1 MNFKRLFFISTFAL
15 LAVGSI
21 AFSGNLKTLTTL
33 SASAQE
39 AKDSLQALEDADKDS
54 KNITKT
60 KSLFYLYL
68 FHSTPQ
74 KRFAES
80 NYSFDSTA
88 STTRGKIL
96 SQDLIE
102 AEKILESVRKLE
114 TSKGELLVV
123 PSSKY
128 SNVFSP
134 EDGCIPESK
143 DVKKNEAVSCKESVL
158 ASLCKLASD
167 ASEKNKTVNYCN
179 QYFQEFEKNL
189 PTYKQNQKAFDF
201 AFSQRCFLP
210 FELKFIDKIST
221 LKYCLNIINDFRKR
235 DYIFSYQYII
245 IANLATNRIYREQGK
260 YSEAIKFLQDELQL
274 IKIDKTVTEKERFDN
289 SSKFQVRLA
298 LLEMLGDTYSEMGL
312 FDQAVEA
319 YQKNKKEGLE
329 KQDFNLFGD
338 STYSPVEEE
347 LVKIQTKLG
356 YALLHAGQL
365 NKAEQEL
372 LPALKSLDEGA
383 GKGTARFN
391 SDVLKV
397 QDRNSVLYAAL
408 QKLRIEQGRYQDAL
422 EFAERARSTLLK
434 TQLSRFSSSV
444 REKRKSNPFSF
455 SQIQAE
461 AKAQN
466 STFVIYSILELP
478 FEIYNQSKQSSEKI
492 LIWVIQPDGKLHFQS
507 IDTASKV
514 SASILDIPNKS
525 YSLIAVSTLII
536 VFLLVWRLK
545 EKIGQQYATALAFF
559 SIASLLIL
567 SSCRPF
573 NSESDSQHNK
583 SNVLDLISGT
593 YNFDNSKK
601 IENSKCSSQKDCLEK
616 LYQVLIQPIEQFIPD
631 NPESRVVF
639 FPYKKLYSVPFA
651 ALRDKHGK
659 YLIEKNTIHL
669 SPAIEVIDLL
679 RERAKQNSFIASD
692 NLVVGNPVMPKVA
705 LSQLSEASS
714 LDPLPGAEEE
724 AKEIAQILSTTPLIG
739 SQATESAV
747 SKQIINAK
755 TIHLATHGFAHI
767 FKKTGESVNEFT
779 AFAFTPSGN
788 DLSGNDDGLLTTHEL
803 YRTPLIGELAV
814 LSACDT
820 TSGEVTVEGVLGLAN
835 PFLISG
841 IPSVVASLW
850 EIPDAPTKE
859 LMVKFYENLKV
870 NSDKARALR
879 GAMISTMK
887 THPDPIDWAGF
898 VLIGLAEMPQSTVS
912 PSQRTQVVGQVICG
926 SLYNGDQLN
935 SNGRPIKRATLES
948 TSQGFNLRILE
959 SGSED
964 LLELDN
970 NLVIQSAS
978 TDGTIW
984 NLSAYTYTKD
994 PFTIN
999 SDGSFEITMMVSSRS
1014 ICSYSGKLEFLGD
1027 AKQKLLDIKK

>member
-1 MNFKRLFFISTFAL
+1 MNFTRLFLISTFAF
-15 LAVGSI
+15 LAVNSI
-21 AFSGNLKTLTTL
+21 SFSGNLKKITTL
-33 SASAQE
+33 WASAEE
-39 AKDSLQALEDADKDS
+39 ANDSPQTLEDADQNS
-54 KNITKT
+54 KNITKI
-60 KSLFYLYL
+60 KSLFSLYL
-68 FHSTPQ
+68 FNSTPQ

-80 NYSFDSTA
+80 NSSFDSTA
-88 STTRGKIL
+88 STTRRKIL

-102 AEKILESVRKLE
+102 AQKILESVRKLE

-143 DVKKNEAVSCKESVL
+143 DVNKNEAVSCKESVL

-167 ASEKNKTVNYCN
+167 AGDKNKTVNYCN
-179 QYFQEFEKNL
+179 QYFQEFENNL
-189 PTYKQNQKAFDF
+189 STYKQNQKAFDF

-210 FELKFIDKIST
+210 SELQFIDKSST
-221 LKYCLNIINDFRKR
+221 FKYCLNIINDFRNR
-235 DYIFSYQYII
+235 DPRFSNNIV

-260 YSEAIKFLQDELQL
+260 YSEAINFLQDELQR
-274 IKIDKTVTEKERFDN
+274 IKIDKTVTEEERFEN
-289 SSKFQVRLA
+289 SSKFKVRLY

-312 FDQAVEA
+312 FDKAVEA
-319 YQKNKKEGLE
+319 YQKNKEEGLE

-356 YALLHAGQL
+356 YALLRAGQL

-383 GKGTARFN
+383 GKGIAKYN
-391 SDVLKV
+391 SVLLKV

-444 REKRKSNPFSF
+444 REKRESNLFSF

-478 FEIYNQSKQSSEKI
+478 FEIYNQSKQSSEQI
-492 LIWVIQPDGKLHFQS
+492 LIWIVQPDGKLHFQS
-507 IDTASKV
+507 VDTASKV
-514 SASILDIPNKS
+514 SASILALPNKS
-525 YSLIAVSTLII
+525 YSLIAVSTLMI
-536 VFLLVWRLK
+536 VFLLVWVFK
-545 EKIGQQYATALAFF
+545 ERIGQRYTTALAFF
-559 SIASLLIL
+559 SIAFLLIL
-567 SSCRPF
+567 SSCRPS

-593 YNFDNSKK
+593 YNFDNSKT

-616 LYQVLIQPIEQFIPD
+616 LYQVLIQPVEQFIPE
-631 NPESRVVF
+631 NPESHVVF
-639 FPYKKLYSVPFA
+639 LPYKKLYSVPFA

-669 SPAIEVIDLL
+669 SPTIEVIDLL

-705 LSQLSEASS
+705 LSELSEASS

-724 AKEIAQILSTTPLIG
+724 AKEIAQILGTTPLIG

-767 FKKTGESVNEFT
+767 FKKTGEYVNEFT
-779 AFAFTPSGN
+779 AFTFTPSGN
-788 DLSGNDDGLLTTHEL
+788 DPSGKDDGLLTTEEL
-803 YRTPLIGELAV
+803 YQTPLIGELAV

-870 NSDKARALR
+870 NPDKARALR
-879 GAMISTMK
+879 GAMLSTMK
-887 THPDPIDWAGF
+887 THPDPVNWAGF
-898 VLIGLAEMPQSTVS
+898 VLIGLADMPPLTVS
-912 PSQRTQVVGQVICG
+912 PSQRTQVVGQTVC
-926 SLYNGDQLN
+926 SSAFDSNQLN

-948 TSQGFNLRILE
+948 TLQGFNLRIVE
-959 SGSED
+959 SGNED
-964 LLELDN
+964 LLKLDN
-970 NLVIQSAS
+970 NLVVQSAS
-978 TDGTIW
+978 TDGSPW
-984 NLSAYTYTKD
+984 NLSAYTKD

-1027 AKQKLLDIKK
+1027 AKQKLLTLKSK